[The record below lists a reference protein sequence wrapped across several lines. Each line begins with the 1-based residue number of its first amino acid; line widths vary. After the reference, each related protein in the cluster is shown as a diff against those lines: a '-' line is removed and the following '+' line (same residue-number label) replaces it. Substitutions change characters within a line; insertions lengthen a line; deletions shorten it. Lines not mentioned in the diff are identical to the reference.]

1 MHGKLKEVFDK
12 TVEIFRDDPR
22 VTGAWISGSAR
33 AKSED
38 VYSDVDPMFIIK
50 DEYFDEFDKGLRSV
64 FEGIVPEINLWWP
77 ERGNSDNLKNYAIL
91 FNMPPLLQYDINFM
105 KESVFSPGW
114 LIGRTPDQI
123 LFDKTGL
130 LAESLKNVPKPSYSP
145 DVLLY
150 KIELFWIYA
159 YIIVKYLLRE
169 QTFKIIYTQQ
179 IFFESHLEVLHALQ
193 PSDVIWDWWPINVHK
208 LFGNEKQKELYRYF
222 DATDG
227 DSVRDVLLA
236 EIDSFSKDAKEA
248 CAKWNIEYPV
258 KLESDILAF
267 IRNSGCLD
275 KK

>member
-22 VTGAWISGSAR
+22 VIGAWIIGSAR

-38 VYSDVDPMFIIK
+38 VYSDVDPMFIVK
-50 DEYFDEFDKGLRSV
+50 DEYFNQFDAELRSV
-64 FEGIVPEINLWWP
+64 FEGIVPEIILWWP
-77 ERGNSDNLKNYAIL
+77 ERGNNDLIKNYAIL

-105 KESVFSPGW
+105 KESAFSSGW
-114 LIGRTPDQI
+114 LLGRTPDQI

-130 LAESLKNVPKPSYSP
+130 LAEGLKHVPKPSYTP
-145 DVLLY
+145 DVLRY

-159 YIIVKYLLRE
+159 YIMVKYLLRR

-193 PSDVIWDWWPINVHK
+193 PDVIWDWWPINVHK
-208 LFGNEKQKELYRYF
+208 LFEEEKQNELHRYF
-222 DATDG
+222 AASDA
-227 DSVRDVLLA
+227 DSVKKLLLA
-236 EIDSFSKDAKEA
+236 EIDSFSADAKSA
-248 CAKWNIEYPV
+248 CTKWNVEYPQ
-258 KLESDILAF
+258 KLENDILEF
-267 IRNSGCLD
+267 IKSSGCLD